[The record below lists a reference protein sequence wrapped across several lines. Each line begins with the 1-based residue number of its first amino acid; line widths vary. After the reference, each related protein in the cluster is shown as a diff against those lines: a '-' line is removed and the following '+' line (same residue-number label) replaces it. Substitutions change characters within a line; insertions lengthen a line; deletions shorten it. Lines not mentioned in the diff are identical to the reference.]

1 MSTAV
6 VIGANRGIGLALVE
20 ALCARGDRVFAV
32 CRSDG
37 AAAKAAGATLIEGI
51 DVTLEASLQALT
63 VALNGVRID
72 LLIVNSG
79 VLARDSL
86 DGLDAPTLDA
96 IRRQFEVNTLAPLRI
111 VHALQG
117 QLPRGGKIGLLTSR
131 MGSIS
136 DNSSGGYY
144 GYRLSKAALN
154 AVGRSLAIDL
164 APAGIAVRL
173 LHPGYVRT
181 RMTAGQGDVDP
192 ALAAAGLLARL
203 DALDLEHSGQFWHAN
218 GEHLPW

>member
-20 ALCARGDRVFAV
+20 ALRARGDEVYAV

-37 AAAKAAGATLIEGI
+37 AAAKATGATLIEGI
-51 DVTLEASLQALT
+51 DVTLAASLQALAA
-63 VALNGVRID
+63 ALAGVRID
-72 LLIVNSG
+72 LLIINSG

-86 DGLDAPTLDA
+86 DELDATSLDG
-96 IRRQFEVNTLAPLRI
+96 IRPQFEVNTLAPLRI
-111 VHALQG
+111 VHELQG
-117 QLPRGGKIGLLTSR
+117 LLPRGSKIGLLTSR

-164 APAGIAVRL
+164 AQLPSPTGTVA
-173 LHPGYVRT
+173 
-181 RMTAGQGDVDP
+181 
-192 ALAAAGLLARL
+192 AAAGETWNFQAWHR
-203 DALDLEHSGQFWHAN
+203 DAHPAATSNFT
-218 GEHLPW
+218 LPVSITLQ

>member
-1 MSTAV
+1 
-6 VIGANRGIGLALVE
+6 
-20 ALCARGDRVFAV
+20 
-32 CRSDG
+32 
-37 AAAKAAGATLIEGI
+37 
-51 DVTLEASLQALT
+51 VTVTASLQALT
-63 VALNGVRID
+63 AALGGEHID
-72 LLIVNSG
+72 LLIINAG
-79 VLARDSL
+79 VLSRETFE
-86 DGLDAPTLDA
+86 GLDARALEG

-111 VHALQG
+111 VHELRPLLG
-117 QLPRGGKIGLLTSR
+117 RGSRIGLLTSR

-164 APAGIAVRL
+164 APAGIALRL

-181 RMTAGQGDVDP
+181 DMTGGQGDVDP
-192 ALAAAGLLARL
+192 AQAASGLLARL